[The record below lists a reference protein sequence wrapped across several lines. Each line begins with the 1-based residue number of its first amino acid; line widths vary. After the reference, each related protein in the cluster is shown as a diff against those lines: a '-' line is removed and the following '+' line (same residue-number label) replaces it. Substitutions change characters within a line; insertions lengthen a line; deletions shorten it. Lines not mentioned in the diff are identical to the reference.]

1 MYFWTTTYLRLWRWA
16 AIKPD
21 KYDERERPFELKP
34 VPVMIGILLLAC
46 VGWLYFHYR
55 HSLSIHHAIVVIQ
68 TAGVYGIL
76 VAILLMAILCVLPVP
91 SEFLI
96 VANMIIYGVG
106 WGLFYS
112 WIGAIIGAVLAMY
125 LTRFFGQP
133 YVRRLLPEKRQQ
145 QVNEWVSQRGT
156 LGLFALRFVP
166 FVPFHAL
173 NYIAGL
179 LDIQLWPFVWTTA
192 LGIVPFDLVM
202 GALFMG
208 VSHGTAIW
216 YVWASI
222 PFAILLALGVVFRKK
237 WFVSMTVASELKES
251 SESGQ
256 SPDP

>member
-1 MYFWTTTYLRLWRWA
+1 MFCNHLFWRGRWA
-16 AIKPD
+16 AIKKD
-21 KYDERERPFELKP
+21 RFDERERPFELKP
-34 VPVMIGILLLAC
+34 IPVFIGVLLLAG

-55 HSLSIHHAIVVIQ
+55 HSLSIHHAIIVIQ
-68 TAGVYGIL
+68 SAGVYGIL
-76 VAILLMAILCVLPVP
+76 VAILLMAILCILPVP

-112 WIGAIIGAVLAMY
+112 WVGAVIGAVFAMY

-133 YVRRLLPEKRQQ
+133 YVRRLLPDKRQQ
-145 QVNEWVSQRGT
+145 QVNEWVLQRGT

-179 LDIQLWPFVWTTA
+179 LDVDLWPFVWTTA

-208 VSHGTAIW
+208 VSHGAAIW
-216 YVWASI
+216 FVGAAV
-222 PFAILLALGVVFRKK
+222 PFAILLVLGVIFRKK
-237 WFVSMTVASELKES
+237 WFAAVKGTSTEE
-251 SESGQ
+251 EIH
-256 SPDP
+256 